1 MGLLCLRI
9 QFLQSLR
16 FLPIN
21 KQLSSLYGLFLALLV
36 VLGTWFLTAGNAFIP
51 QTTQNILVRLEPA
64 TNIVTEWEISSNS
77 SSNAAP
83 TGIAF
88 DPTTGSVYFTE
99 SGTDII
105 GRVEPGRGMIT
116 KWEVGSKPQAL
127 GVTPASSVFYIDE
140 LGRIAR
146 LGWCPPL
153 EANVLHLLRKWNQLL
168 LANSALIL
176 LLKVG
181 DKCEFTNNRCGRFHN
196 NRFCFSWYKCQ
207 STDKW

>member
-1 MGLLCLRI
+1 MSILIICVLISRDGFVVPYYSI
-9 QFLQSLR
+9 PSVSAFPTDQQAVVQSVWS
-16 FLPIN
+16 
-21 KQLSSLYGLFLALLV
+21 LSSSTGSVGNVISDYAE
-36 VLGTWFLTAGNAFIP
+36 NAFFP
-51 QTTQNILVRLEPA
+51 QTTQNKLVRLEPA

-105 GRVEPGRGMIT
+105 GRLEPGRGMIT

-127 GVTPASSVFYIDE
+127 GVTPAASVFYIDE

-146 LGWCPPL
+146 LG
-153 EANVLHLLRKWNQLL
+153 
-168 LANSALIL
+168 
-176 LLKVG
+176 
-181 DKCEFTNNRCGRFHN
+181 
-196 NRFCFSWYKCQ
+196 
-207 STDKW
+207 